1 MVDILIPNT
10 DDSPSRLDRG
20 RHTSKP
26 DFGPDPDDLSTVD
39 GKVTSFWAAYPDG
52 RIETEVILNQ
62 SGDVAVAAA
71 RVWRD
76 RKDQA
81 PTTTA
86 TASRSYVDDA
96 DPFSYRAVEAAE
108 TVAIGRALRFLGIQ
122 REGDD

>member
-1 MVDILIPNT
+1 MTDVLIPK
-10 DDSPSRLDRG
+10 DDAPSRLDRG

-26 DFGPDPDDLSTVD
+26 DFDPDDLSTVD
-39 GKVTSFWAAYPDG
+39 GKVAAFWEKYPSG
-52 RIETEVILNQ
+52 RIETHVTLHEY
-62 SGDVAVAAA
+62 GDVVLATAE
-71 RVWRD
+71 VWRTHLD
-76 RKDQA
+76 KA
-81 PTTTA
+81 PTATA